1 MVTIN
6 RAVAVAYAEDAHAG
20 LAILDALDDAR
31 LDRYMPRYAA
41 RAELMRRAGDAEG
54 ADAAYATAIAL
65 AGSDAERA
73 ALERRRRG

>member
-1 MVTIN
+1 
-6 RAVAVAYAEDAHAG
+6 
-20 LAILDALDDAR
+20 
-31 LDRYMPRYAA
+31 MPRHAA